1 MKMLRFII
9 FIYYPDDWG
18 SNFLRNCSRL
28 HEVTSQKTAIFTFV
42 AVWMYLA
49 RKCLTYAGMWQD
61 KNITLLSLI
70 RTRQCP
76 KLFRVRKTR
85 IFCRRRHSILTRP
98 QLNRQGAILICLI
111 AYSFIYWYIPSF
123 ILYISETLLSLYY
136 VWENIPTDSYRTL
149 LITGWYPCFLFR
161 MSRFRISTR
170 SFPQSFRYKFRENT
184 LHIAF
189 FHILY
194 NSLTINRPIIRRK
207 SR

>member
-1 MKMLRFII
+1 MIEAVSSSETVADYTKLRHRRQPFSHSS
-9 FIYYPDDWG
+9 PCECTWPE
-18 SNFLRNCSRL
+18 NAL
-28 HEVTSQKTAIFTFV
+28 HMPVCDKT
-42 AVWMYLA
+42 
-49 RKCLTYAGMWQD
+49 
-61 KNITLLSLI
+61 KNMTLLSLI

-170 SFPQSFRYKFRENT
+170 SFPQSLRYKFRDNT

-194 NSLTINRPIIRRK
+194 NSLTINRPIIRRE